1 MRPKS
6 SIAVSARQF
15 EIVRMV
21 ASGATDREVADALGV
36 SPRTISNTLTRLY
49 NKVGVSSRAYLAGL
63 YARGQVRILLDS
75 GKATRRPVKWP
86 PVVNPP
92 PRRVHSREADADE
105 PQED

>member
-1 MRPKS
+1 MRPKA

-21 ASGATDREVADALGV
+21 ASGATDREVADALRV

-63 YARGQVRILLDS
+63 YARGQVRILLES
-75 GKATRRPVKWP
+75 GKSARRSVKWP
-86 PVVNPP
+86 PTVDPP
-92 PRRVHSREADADE
+92 PRRVHSRAADADE
-105 PQED
+105 PQE